1 MQATLDN
8 LFRLKQAVFEVVEER
23 GLVLTEVAEGVT
35 VQEVV
40 DATGCMFEVS
50 PDLKPMGQISID

>member
-1 MQATLDN
+1 MVPS
-8 LFRLKQAVFEVVEER
+8 QAVFEVVEER
-23 GLVLTEVAEGVT
+23 GLVLTELADGVT

-50 PDLKPMGQISID
+50 PELKPMGQISVD

>member
-1 MQATLDN
+1 M
-8 LFRLKQAVFEVVEER
+8 FEVVADR
-23 GLVLTEVAEGVT
+23 GLVLTEIAEGAT